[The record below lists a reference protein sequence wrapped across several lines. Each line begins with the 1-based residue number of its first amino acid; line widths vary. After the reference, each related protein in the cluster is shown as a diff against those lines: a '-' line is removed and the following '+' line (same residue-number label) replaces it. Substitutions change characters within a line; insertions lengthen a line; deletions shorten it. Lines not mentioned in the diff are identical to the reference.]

1 MIKIR
6 NLVRLFVINIR
17 YRIFTKVYGMDI
29 HKSSRISFKAKLDK
43 TNPKGI
49 HIGED
54 SYIAAGVYILSH
66 DFTRRMHRDT
76 YIGKSTFI
84 GINTIVMP
92 GVVIGDHVIVGS
104 GAVVTKNIP
113 SNCIAAGNPARV
125 IKENIVT
132 KKFGQLV

>member
-6 NLVRLFVINIR
+6 NLVRLFFINIR
-17 YRIFTKVYGMDI
+17 YLIFTKIYKMDI
-29 HKSSRISFKAKLDK
+29 HRSSRISFKANLDK
-43 TNPKGI
+43 TNPGGI

-54 SYIAAGVYILSH
+54 SYIAAGACILSH

-84 GINTIVMP
+84 GINTIVLP
-92 GVVIGDHVIVGS
+92 GIVIGDHVIVGS

-125 IKENIVT
+125 IKENIIT
-132 KKFGQLV
+132 KKYGQLV

>member
-1 MIKIR
+1 M
-6 NLVRLFVINIR
+6 RLFFISIKHWT
-17 YRIFTKVYGMDI
+17 FTKVYGMDI
-29 HKSSRISFKAKLDK
+29 HKTCRISFKAHLDK

-54 SYIAAGVYILSH
+54 SYIAAGVYMLSH
-66 DFTRRMHRDT
+66 DFSRKMHRNT
-76 YIGKSTFI
+76 YVGKSCFI
-84 GINTIVMP
+84 GINVIIMP
-92 GVVIGDHVIVGS
+92 GIIIGDHVIVGS

-125 IKENIVT
+125 IKENITT